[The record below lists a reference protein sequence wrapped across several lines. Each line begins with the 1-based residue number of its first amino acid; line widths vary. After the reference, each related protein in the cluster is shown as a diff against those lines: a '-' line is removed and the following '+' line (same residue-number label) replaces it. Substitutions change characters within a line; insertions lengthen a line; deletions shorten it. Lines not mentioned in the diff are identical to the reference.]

1 MPLPLIWSR
10 LIGFG
15 RRSEIRGAQYLRSLG
30 YRLLASP
37 YRTPQGEIDI
47 VAQDGDCLVFVEVK
61 ARRAD
66 PNPEDAVTSK
76 KQRRIARAAQA
87 YRIRHRSGNQLYR
100 FDILAVIEAEADS
113 PRYQLIKDAFRVP
126 EHRS

>member
-10 LIGFG
+10 LVGFG
-15 RRSEIRGAQYLRSLG
+15 RRSEIQGAQYLRSIG

-37 YRTPQGEIDI
+37 FRTPQGEIDI

-76 KQRRIARAAQA
+76 KQRRIIRAART
-87 YRIRHRSGNQLYR
+87 YRMRHRVRNQPYR
-100 FDILAVIEAEADS
+100 FDILAVIEPEGEA
-113 PRYQLIKDAFRVP
+113 PRYRLIKDAFRVS
-126 EHRS
+126 EHVS